1 MFLKVD
7 WNLFED
13 FFELFFYIYYY
24 LIIKFMIFLLSLY
37 LVNDK

>member
-13 FFELFFYIYYY
+13 FFELF
-24 LIIKFMIFLLSLY
+24 LIIKFMIFLLSLC